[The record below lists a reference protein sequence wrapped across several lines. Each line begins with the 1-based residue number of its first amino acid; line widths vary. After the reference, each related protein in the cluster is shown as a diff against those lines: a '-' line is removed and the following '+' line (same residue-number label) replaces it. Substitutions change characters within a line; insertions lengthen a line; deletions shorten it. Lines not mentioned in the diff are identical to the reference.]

1 MKFLNFLNRHKG
13 KIILVL
19 IIIAAGYYYF
29 THKEKPQVKEEI
41 ATETLTRGNIMS
53 VLKKDGALT
62 PKYSTEVN
70 SPADGRILK
79 MFVKE
84 GDIVKKGQKLLTVT
98 PGKNIYEKY
107 VPIDI
112 YANMDGMVVRCINDR
127 ISSRSK
133 NSYSLPDEDEA
144 IQGSSSNN
152 NNPTCI
158 MKIINPDVYVLPIK
172 IGEYDIDKI
181 YVGMP
186 VKMKVAAKPNLE
198 IKGKISLI
206 SPQPEVKEESRWDP
220 DSNKVE
226 FIVVAETENYKGP
239 LILGLTATTVID
251 LAKKE
256 DVLIV
261 PLSAIYEERD
271 RYTQDIKYF
280 IYKQITPKKA
290 KKIEIKTGLK
300 NDTHAEI
307 LEPEKL
313 GLQEKDILFLDIKG
327 DKIEVED
334 EGTNPK
340 KDGLNKEELKKK
352 FAGKRGNSVGGTLK
366 KK

>member
-13 KIILVL
+13 KIILIL

-29 THKEKPQVKEEI
+29 THKGETQIKEDI

-62 PKYSTEVN
+62 PKQSTEVN

-112 YANMDGMVVRCINDR
+112 YANMDGMIVRCMNDR

-133 NSYSLPDEDEA
+133 NSYSLPNEDES
-144 IQGSSSNN
+144 IQGSSNYS
-152 NNPTCI
+152 NPTCI
-158 MKIINPDVYVLPIK
+158 MKIINPGIYVLPIK

-186 VKMKVAAKPNLE
+186 VKMKVAAKPDLE
-198 IKGKISLI
+198 INGKISLI

-271 RYTQDIKYF
+271 RYTQDVKYF
-280 IYKQITPKKA
+280 IYKQIAPKKA

-313 GLQEKDILFLDIKG
+313 GLQENDILFLDIKG
-327 DKIEVED
+327 DKIEVEND
-334 EGTNPK
+334 GKTPK
-340 KDGLNKEELKKK
+340 NGLSKEELKKK
-352 FAGKRGNSVGGTLK
+352 FAGMKGGTVK
-366 KK
+366 RK

>member
-1 MKFLNFLNRHKG
+1 MKFLNFLNKHKG
-13 KIILVL
+13 KIILIL
-19 IIIAAGYYYF
+19 IIAGAGYYYF
-29 THKEKPQVKEEI
+29 THHKKPQVREEI
-41 ATETLTRGNIMS
+41 STDILTRGNIMS

-62 PKYSTEVN
+62 PKHSTEVN

-79 MFVKE
+79 MFVQE
-84 GDIVKKGQKLLTVT
+84 GDTVKKGQKLLTVT

-112 YANMDGMVVRCINDR
+112 YASMAGMVVRCMNDR

-133 NSYSLPDEDEA
+133 TSYSLPAEDEA
-144 IQGSSSNN
+144 IQGSSNYS
-152 NNPTCI
+152 NPTCI
-158 MKIINPDVYVLPIK
+158 MKIINPDIYVLPIK

-186 VKMKVAAKPNLE
+186 IKIKVSAKPDLD
-198 IKGKISLI
+198 IDGKISLI

-239 LILGLTATTVID
+239 LILGLTATVVID

-256 DVLIV
+256 DVLTV
-261 PLSAIYEERD
+261 PLSAVYEERD

-280 IYKQITPKKA
+280 IYKQIGDKKA
-290 KKIEIKTGLK
+290 KKIEVKLGLK

-313 GLQEKDILFLDIKG
+313 GLQEKDTLFLDIKG

-334 EGTNPK
+334 DGLSPK

-352 FAGKRGNSVGGTLK
+352 FAGKRGGSVGGTVK